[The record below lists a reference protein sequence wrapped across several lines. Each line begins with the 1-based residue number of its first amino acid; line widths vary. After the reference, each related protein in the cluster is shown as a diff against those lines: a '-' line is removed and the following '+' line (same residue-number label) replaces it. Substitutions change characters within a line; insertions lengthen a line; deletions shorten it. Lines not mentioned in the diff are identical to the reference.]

1 MKMKEVIDNVNVA
14 MVAPAN
20 GDPPSWSMMRVTYRR
35 QSRFADHQLARRI
48 LQRDAVGSSRDY
60 LRQFGWLVLKV
71 SPNFSKNVRSLSFQM
86 GIGPYVV

>member
-48 LQRDAVGSSRDY
+48 LQRDAVGSSRHY
-60 LRQFGWLVLKV
+60 LRQFGWLVGW
-71 SPNFSKNVRSLSFQM
+71 F
-86 GIGPYVV
+86 